1 MEKYLN
7 ILGWIAVAITLYMEV
22 SYFYRVVSNDDYYGF
37 GYPSILSLMNNML
50 WVGHGFFKNKKDW
63 PLIIANGFVI
73 VMVLVQLVYSIVGGF

>member
-7 ILGWIAVAITLYMEV
+7 ILGWIAVAITLYMEA

-50 WVGHGFFKNKKDW
+50 WVGHGLFKNKKDW

-73 VMVLVQLVYSIVGGF
+73 VMVLVELVYSIVGGF

>member
-1 MEKYLN
+1 MEKYLS

-22 SYFYRVVSNDDYYGF
+22 SYFYRVVSDDDYYGF
-37 GYPSILSLMNNML
+37 CYPSILSLMNNML

-73 VMVLVQLVYSIVGGF
+73 VMVLVELVYSIVRGF